1 MTRPWCLTF
10 PTAKPSGEQRG
21 PSMFSGHSS
30 HHDDDDGDG
39 DDNYNSVDQD
49 NDTLWSLAIGPDRK

>member
-30 HHDDDDGDG
+30 HHDDDDDDGDEGDG
-39 DDNYNSVDQD
+39 DIYDDD
-49 NDTLWSLAIGPDRK
+49 EGK